1 MARAAA
7 DLRDKADDRLAAHLR
22 GIRRRKVV
30 RDDDA
35 RLGDRVERIF
45 RDALE
50 VFEHAHRNIAYVGG
64 ARLHILVI
72 HRAEHRLKILAVD
85 HARKLRA
92 HALVCDLICHALD
105 EIRVLEHHQMRVKDL
120 RLLRADI
127 LLGLVPQRRDL
138 RLGVFD
144 RLQCALLL
152 RFDVR
157 DRIPYHSQ
165 VDVPDHERLCAR
177 ETLGNADRLDFQHIF
192 SSSTL
197 MRLVFPVIPYNFTT
211 LIVRYIVVFVKCI

>member
-1 MARAAA
+1 M
-7 DLRDKADDRLAAHLR
+7 
-22 GIRRRKVV
+22 
-30 RDDDA
+30 
-35 RLGDRVERIF
+35 RVE
-45 RDALE
+45 
-50 VFEHAHRNIAYVGG
+50 
-64 ARLHILVI
+64 
-72 HRAEHRLKILAVD
+72 
-85 HARKLRA
+85 
-92 HALVCDLICHALD
+92 
-105 EIRVLEHHQMRVKDL
+105 DL
-120 RLLRADI
+120 RLLGADI

-157 DRIPYHSQ
+157 DRIFYHRQ

-197 MRLVFPVIPYNFTT
+197 MRLGFPVIPYNFTT
-211 LIVRYIVVFVKCI
+211 LIVRYIVVSVKCI